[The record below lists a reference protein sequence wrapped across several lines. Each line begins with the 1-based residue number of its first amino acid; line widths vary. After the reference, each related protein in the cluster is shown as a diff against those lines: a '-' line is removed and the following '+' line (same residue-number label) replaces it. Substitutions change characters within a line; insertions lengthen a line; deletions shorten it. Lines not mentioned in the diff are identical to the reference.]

1 MLVCCASADNN
12 GRKQNN
18 DSYSVKSNTTDR
30 KETDMKM
37 IVYDSLKVGEENG
50 ISQKDL
56 ARILNM
62 NERQLREEVAKEREA
77 GALICSSDRGY
88 YRAKN
93 RAEIEN
99 TYNRLRSRALGTLAM
114 LKPFAERLKREDVIN
129 EQMNIDD
136 YLNGDS

>member
-1 MLVCCASADNN
+1 MTKFTDREDNN
-12 GRKQNN
+12 
-18 DSYSVKSNTTDR
+18 
-30 KETDMKM
+30 MKM
-37 IVYDSLKVGEENG
+37 IIYDSLKVGEENG

-114 LKPFAERLKREDVIN
+114 LKPFAKRLNKDDVIN
-129 EQMNIDD
+129 EQMSIDD
-136 YLNGDS
+136 FLNGDN